1 MIRIRI
7 GQHWRRE
14 PGEPPMDSVALEL
27 DGVNLLPGAVE
38 EPLAEVV
45 PALLAAVAS
54 LHAGRARLAQ
64 VSLPEAHLELVLARE
79 GQEVALQV
87 AGLDRPARRLR
98 PPVRVDLDE
107 LAEAVRAAG
116 EALALFPEARLQEA
130 LPAAR
135 RRLLEG
141 SLPLLR
147 RAPTPAAHERP
158 QGLSLIHI

>member
-1 MIRIRI
+1 MLGIRSKACQKGKTKGRMIRIRI

-64 VSLPEAHLELVLARE
+64 VSLPEAHLELVLALT
-79 GQEVALQV
+79 QLQ
-87 AGLDRPARRLR
+87 RPHQLR
-98 PPVRVDLDE
+98 
-107 LAEAVRAAG
+107 
-116 EALALFPEARLQEA
+116 A
-130 LPAAR
+130 LP
-135 RRLLEG
+135 
-141 SLPLLR
+141 
-147 RAPTPAAHERP
+147 
-158 QGLSLIHI
+158 